1 MDHIKEKL
9 KRHREILNAV
19 SAVST
24 VSTEFLKTGQDHIAN
39 SSEGSGQDICI
50 TTLDERSSDYENTK
64 SLSDIE
70 SDDQEE
76 PSDYNKNLELR
87 YSIKNWA
94 LDFNISHAAVNSLL
108 EILNKRISDVLPKDA
123 RTLLDTNKEILHISD
138 SAPGH
143 YWHNGLIKCLKKI
156 YDNVS
161 CLPHEISL
169 NINVDG
175 LPVFNSSR
183 YQFWPIL
190 CTIFEIPNLAPFVVG

>member
-108 EILNKRISDVLPKDA
+108 K
-123 RTLLDTNKEILHISD
+123 
-138 SAPGH
+138 
-143 YWHNGLIKCLKKI
+143 
-156 YDNVS
+156 
-161 CLPHEISL
+161 
-169 NINVDG
+169 
-175 LPVFNSSR
+175 F
-183 YQFWPIL
+183 
-190 CTIFEIPNLAPFVVG
+190 